1 MCFIGVLRVVT
12 KLSLSSWSL
21 NQLRNIIGSKIL
33 HIKLDYTMRFGPT
46 GKKKKKSSLPFS
58 QSLDLRNCAQTE
70 FRRKLGERGGLS
82 QQAGLWTAT
91 CRLNAEERSALCG
104 RHF

>member
-46 GKKKKKSSLPFS
+46 GKKKKKIILTFLSKSRP
-58 QSLDLRNCAQTE
+58 QELRTD
-70 FRRKLGERGGLS
+70 
-82 QQAGLWTAT
+82 
-91 CRLNAEERSALCG
+91 
-104 RHF
+104 